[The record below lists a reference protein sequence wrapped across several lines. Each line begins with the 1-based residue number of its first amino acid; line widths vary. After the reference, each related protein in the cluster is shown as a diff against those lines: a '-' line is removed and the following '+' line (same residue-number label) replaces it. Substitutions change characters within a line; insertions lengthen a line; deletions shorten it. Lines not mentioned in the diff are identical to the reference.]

1 MSRELGRHQ
10 CPVEGCR
17 QLLPSSKL
25 MCLDHWRMVSKPL
38 QDAVY
43 AAYDHGAG
51 VGTDGLYQAQDAAI
65 QAVERKLAERNNR

>member
-1 MSRELGRHQ
+1 MPRDLGRHQ
-10 CPVEGCR
+10 CLVEGCR
-17 QLLPSSKL
+17 QLLPHTKL

-51 VGTDGLYQAQDAAI
+51 IGTPALMHAQYAAI
-65 QAVERKLAERNNR
+65 EAVEDKLARKAER